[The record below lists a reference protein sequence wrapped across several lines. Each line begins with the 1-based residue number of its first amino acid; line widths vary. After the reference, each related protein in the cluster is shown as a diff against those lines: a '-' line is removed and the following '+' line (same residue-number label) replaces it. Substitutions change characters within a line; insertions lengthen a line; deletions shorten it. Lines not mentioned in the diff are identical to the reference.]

1 LKKGSLEQKD
11 GALDILMPY
20 SGTAKTRL
28 LFLGTDGV
36 KELLRVLHLVGEE
49 DDVKKI
55 EFIQQNR
62 VKALKCLINFSQDEV
77 FIKEMCNLNASN
89 RLYDILK
96 ENVK

>member
-1 LKKGSLEQKD
+1 
-11 GALDILMPY
+11 MPY
-20 SGTAKTRL
+20 SGTTKTRL
-28 LFLGTDGV
+28 LFLGTEGI

-77 FIKEMCNLNASN
+77 FIKEMCNLNAAN

-96 ENVK
+96 ENVKQNLKNVELVD